1 MYLVNKLLA
10 NIIIKVDILILK
22 YIDILLLLLIILIGS
37 CSVIILINPK
47 LLYNKTREGLIFIKD
62 VVIILLRIVLFI
74 FVIYSFNTLFKNI
87 NFLFESDKI

>member
-1 MYLVNKLLA
+1 VYLVNKLLA